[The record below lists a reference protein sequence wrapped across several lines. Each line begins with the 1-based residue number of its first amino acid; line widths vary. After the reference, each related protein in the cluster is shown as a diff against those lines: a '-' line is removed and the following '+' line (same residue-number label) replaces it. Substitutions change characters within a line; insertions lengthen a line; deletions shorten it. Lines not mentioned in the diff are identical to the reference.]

1 MSLLEGN
8 PQAPRA
14 WHGELP
20 IVSRYT
26 AGLGGERFFRALKD
40 EGKLLASRCEA
51 CDVTYLPGRQ
61 FCERCLAELT
71 EWSDAG
77 LRGEVHT
84 FTLLYLNLDGSER
97 EEPELIA
104 FVSIADG
111 GIVHRL
117 GKVDPE
123 EVEIGM
129 PVEAVLKPKAKREGS
144 ILDIE
149 YFKPLEG

>member
-1 MSLLEGN
+1 MSLLESN

-26 AGLGGERFFRALKD
+26 VGLGGERFFRALKD
-40 EGKLLASRCEA
+40 EGKLMASRCDA

-97 EEPELIA
+97 EEPELVA
-104 FVSIADG
+104 FVRIGDG
-111 GIVHRL
+111 GIVHKL
-117 GKVDPE
+117 DKVNPE
-123 EVEIGM
+123 EIEIGM
-129 PVEAVLKPKAKREGS
+129 PVEAVLKAKAKREGS

-149 YFKPLEG
+149 YFKPVGD